1 MSNSFIKKIDKKYNF
16 KIEYKLIHN
25 KELLKSRL
33 SEIPKSSGCYLFKD
47 IDNNLLYIGKSKKL
61 RSRVSSYFNNFADLT
76 PRLSLMVRQITE
88 IEIIITDS
96 EYEALNLESNLIK
109 TNKPYFN
116 ILLKDDKKYPY
127 LCITWSEKY
136 PRIFITRRRRNRNN
150 LDRYYGPY
158 VDVGLLRRTLF
169 TIKKIFPLRQR
180 PRPVYKDRTCLNY
193 SIGRCPGVCQEI
205 ISSDDYKKI
214 MKQVSM
220 IFQGRND
227 DLELFLQK
235 KMSQFSDDLDYENA
249 AKIRDQITG
258 LRLLTESQKI
268 SIPDSSINRD
278 IFGIV
283 SEKNVASIQIF
294 QMRSGKLI
302 GRIGY
307 SQKLNNEDEN
317 LILQRVLEEHYMN
330 VEGVEIP
337 SEILMQY
344 NLPKQKTLED
354 WLTQL
359 RKNKVKII
367 IPKRNK
373 KHETVEMVLKNA
385 KLELD
390 RILNGIQDNESAVED
405 LTQILE
411 LSEQPKRI
419 EGYDISHIQGSDP
432 VASQVVF
439 IDGIP
444 SKQHYR
450 KYKIKDPNVFIGHSD
465 DFASI
470 YEVIYRRFRKWSRFK
485 ESGGDFSI
493 LNDKSNS
500 KLDNELLSDWPD
512 LIMIDGGKGQ
522 LNAAIKALKE
532 LNLEEEVAICSLAK
546 KNEEIFIPGF
556 TKSLDTDENQKG
568 VLLLRRLRDEAHR
581 FALSFHRDKRSKRM
595 NRSQLSQISG
605 LGPSRIRE
613 LLEHF
618 KSIDAIRIA
627 SKEELSKVKGLGK
640 NSVNDIY
647 AVSYTHLTL
656 PTSDL
661 V

>member
-1 MSNSFIKKIDKKYNF
+1 MSNSSIETIDNKYNF
-16 KIEYKLIHN
+16 KIEYKLINN
-25 KELLKSRL
+25 KDFLKSRL
-33 SEIPKSSGCYLFKD
+33 SEIPNSSGCYLFKD

-61 RSRVSSYFNNFADLT
+61 RSRVSSYFNNFSDLT

-88 IEIIITDS
+88 IEIIVTDS

-193 SIGRCPGVCQEI
+193 SIGRCPGVCQEV

-227 DLELFLQK
+227 DLEIFLQK
-235 KMSQFSDDLDYENA
+235 KMLQFSNDLDYENA
-249 AKIRDQITG
+249 AKIRDQISG
-258 LRLLTESQKI
+258 LKLLTESQKI

-317 LILQRVLEEHYMN
+317 LILQKILEEHYMN
-330 VEGVEIP
+330 VEAVEIP
-337 SEILMQY
+337 SEILIQY
-344 NLPKQKTLED
+344 NLPKQATIED
-354 WLTQL
+354 WLTEL
-359 RKNKVKII
+359 RKKKVKIL

-390 RILNGIQDNESAVED
+390 RILNGIQDNESSIED
-405 LTQILE
+405 LAQILE

-450 KYKIKDPNVFIGHSD
+450 KYKIKDPNVFVGHSD

-470 YEVIYRRFRKWSRFK
+470 YEVIHRRFKKWSRFK
-485 ESGGDFSI
+485 KSGGDFSI
-493 LNDKSNS
+493 LNDKTNS

-532 LNLEEEVAICSLAK
+532 LNLEEEVTICSLAK

-568 VLLLRRLRDEAHR
+568 VLLLRRVRDEAHR

-627 SKEELSKVKGLGK
+627 SKEDLSKVKGLGK

-647 AVSYTHLTL
+647 EYFNEL
-656 PTSDL
+656 
-661 V
+661 

>member
-1 MSNSFIKKIDKKYNF
+1 MSNSSIETIDNKYNF
-16 KIEYKLIHN
+16 KIEYKLINN

-61 RSRVSSYFNNFADLT
+61 RSRVSSYFNNYSDLT

-88 IEIIITDS
+88 IEIIVTDS

-193 SIGRCPGVCQEI
+193 SIGRCPGVCQEV

-227 DLELFLQK
+227 DLEIFLQK
-235 KMSQFSDDLDYENA
+235 KMLQFSNDLDYENA
-249 AKIRDQITG
+249 AKIRDQISG
-258 LRLLTESQKI
+258 LKLLTESQKI

-337 SEILMQY
+337 SEILIQY
-344 NLPKQKTLED
+344 KLPKQTTIED
-354 WLTQL
+354 WLTEL
-359 RKNKVKII
+359 RKKKVKII

-390 RILNGIQDNESAVED
+390 RILNGIQDNESSIED
-405 LTQILE
+405 LAQILE

-470 YEVIYRRFRKWSRFK
+470 YEVIHRRFRKWSIFK
-485 ESGGDFSI
+485 KSGGDFSI

-532 LNLEEEVAICSLAK
+532 LNLEEEVTICSLAK

-568 VLLLRRLRDEAHR
+568 VLLLRRVRDEAHR

-627 SKEELSKVKGLGK
+627 SKEDLSKVKGLGK

-647 AVSYTHLTL
+647 EYFNEL
-656 PTSDL
+656 
-661 V
+661 

>member
-1 MSNSFIKKIDKKYNF
+1 MSITSIEAVDNKYNF
-16 KIEYKLIHN
+16 KIEYKLINN

-33 SEIPKSSGCYLFKD
+33 SEIPKSAGCYLFKD

-61 RSRVSSYFNNFADLT
+61 RSRVSSYFNNYSELT

-109 TNKPYFN
+109 NNKPYFN

-136 PRIFITRRRRNRNN
+136 PRIFITRKRRNRNN

-158 VDVGLLRRTLF
+158 VDVGLLRQTLF

-193 SIGRCPGVCQEI
+193 SIGRCPGVCQEV
-205 ISSDDYKKI
+205 ISSEDYKKI
-214 MKQVSM
+214 IKQVSM

-227 DLELFLQK
+227 DLELFLEK
-235 KMSQFSDDLDYENA
+235 KMLQYSNDLDYENA
-249 AKIRDQITG
+249 AKIRDQISG
-258 LRLLTESQKI
+258 LKLLTESQKI
-268 SIPDSSINRD
+268 SIPDSSVNRD
-278 IFGIV
+278 IFGVV
-283 SEKNVASIQIF
+283 SEKNIASIQIF

-307 SQKLNNEDEN
+307 SQKLNNDDESV
-317 LILQRVLEEHYMN
+317 ILQRIIEEHYMN

-337 SEILMQY
+337 SEILLQY
-344 NLPKQKTLED
+344 KIPKQDTIQE
-354 WLTQL
+354 WLSEL
-359 RKNKVKII
+359 RNKKVKFL

-373 KHETVEMVLKNA
+373 KHETVEMVIKNA

-390 RILNGIQDNESAVED
+390 RILNGIQDNESAIED

-419 EGYDISHIQGSDP
+419 EGYDISHIQGTDP

-444 SKQHYR
+444 SKQNYR
-450 KYKIKDPNVFIGHSD
+450 KYKINNSNVFIGHSD

-470 YEVIYRRFRKWSRFK
+470 YEVILRRFRKWSK
-485 ESGGDFSI
+485 YKKNGGNFSM
-493 LNDKSNS
+493 LKDKKSS
-500 KLDNELLSDWPD
+500 MLDNDLLSDWPD

-522 LNAAIKALKE
+522 LNAALKALKE
-532 LNLEEEVAICSLAK
+532 LNLEEEVTICSLAK

-556 TKSLDTDENQKG
+556 SKSLNTDENQKG

-613 LLEHF
+613 LIQHF
-618 KSIDAIRIA
+618 KSLDAIRLA
-627 SKEELSKVKGLGK
+627 SKEQLSKVKGLGQ

-647 AVSYTHLTL
+647 EYFHEL
-656 PTSDL
+656 
-661 V
+661 

>member
-16 KIEYKLIHN
+16 KIEYKLINN

-227 DLELFLQK
+227 DLELFLQT

-493 LNDKSNS
+493 LNDKTNS

-532 LNLEEEVAICSLAK
+532 LNLEEEVSICSLEK

-627 SKEELSKVKGLGK
+627 SKEDLSKVKGLGK
-640 NSVNDIY
+640 NSANDIY
-647 AVSYTHLTL
+647 EYFNEL
-656 PTSDL
+656 
-661 V
+661 

>member
-1 MSNSFIKKIDKKYNF
+1 MSNSSIEKINNKYNF
-16 KIEYKLIHN
+16 KIEYKLINN

-61 RSRVSSYFNNFADLT
+61 RSRVSSYFNNYSDLT

-88 IEIIITDS
+88 IEIIVTDS

-193 SIGRCPGVCQEI
+193 SIGRCPGVCQEV

-227 DLELFLQK
+227 DLEIFLQK
-235 KMSQFSDDLDYENA
+235 KMLQFSNDLDYENA
-249 AKIRDQITG
+249 AKIRDQISG
-258 LRLLTESQKI
+258 LKLLTESQKI

-302 GRIGY
+302 ARIGY

-317 LILQRVLEEHYMN
+317 IILQKILEEHYMN
-330 VEGVEIP
+330 VEPVEIP
-337 SEILMQY
+337 SEILIQY
-344 NLPKQKTLED
+344 NLPKQETIED
-354 WLTQL
+354 WLTEL
-359 RKNKVKII
+359 RKKKVKIL

-373 KHETVEMVLKNA
+373 KHQTVEMVLKNA

-390 RILNGIQDNESAVED
+390 RILNGIQDNESSIED
-405 LTQILE
+405 LAQILE

-450 KYKIKDPNVFIGHSD
+450 KYKIKDPNVFVGHSD
-465 DFASI
+465 DYASI
-470 YEVIYRRFRKWSRFK
+470 YEVIHRRFKKWSRFK
-485 ESGGDFSI
+485 KSGGDFSI
-493 LNDKSNS
+493 LNDKTNS

-532 LNLEEEVAICSLAK
+532 LNLEEEVTICSLAK

-568 VLLLRRLRDEAHR
+568 VILLRRVRDEAHR

-613 LLEHF
+613 LLEYF

-627 SKEELSKVKGLGK
+627 SKEDLSKVKGLGK

-647 AVSYTHLTL
+647 KYFNEL
-656 PTSDL
+656 
-661 V
+661 

>member
-1 MSNSFIKKIDKKYNF
+1 MSNSSIEKINNKYNF
-16 KIEYKLIHN
+16 KIEYKLINN

-61 RSRVSSYFNNFADLT
+61 RSRVSSYFNNYSDLT

-88 IEIIITDS
+88 IEIIVTDS

-193 SIGRCPGVCQEI
+193 SIGRCPGVCQEV

-227 DLELFLQK
+227 DLEIFLQK
-235 KMSQFSDDLDYENA
+235 KMLQFSNDLDYENA
-249 AKIRDQITG
+249 AKIRDQISG
-258 LRLLTESQKI
+258 LKLLTESQKI

-317 LILQRVLEEHYMN
+317 LILQKILEEHYMN
-330 VEGVEIP
+330 VEPVEIP
-337 SEILMQY
+337 SEILIQY
-344 NLPKQKTLED
+344 NLPKQATIED
-354 WLTQL
+354 WLTEL
-359 RKNKVKII
+359 RKKKVKIL

-390 RILNGIQDNESAVED
+390 RILNGIQDNESSIED
-405 LTQILE
+405 LAQILE

-439 IDGIP
+439 IDGVP

-470 YEVIYRRFRKWSRFK
+470 YEVIHRRFKKWSRFK
-485 ESGGDFSI
+485 KSGGDFSI
-493 LNDKSNS
+493 LNDKTNS

-532 LNLEEEVAICSLAK
+532 LNLEEEVTICSLAK

-568 VLLLRRLRDEAHR
+568 VLLLRRVRDEAHR

-627 SKEELSKVKGLGK
+627 SKEDLSKVKGLGK

-647 AVSYTHLTL
+647 EYFNEL
-656 PTSDL
+656 
-661 V
+661 

>member
-1 MSNSFIKKIDKKYNF
+1 MSNSSIEKINNKYNF
-16 KIEYKLIHN
+16 KIEYKLINN

-61 RSRVSSYFNNFADLT
+61 RSRVSSYFNNYSDLT

-88 IEIIITDS
+88 IEIIVTDS

-193 SIGRCPGVCQEI
+193 SIGRCPGVCQEV

-227 DLELFLQK
+227 DLEIFLQK
-235 KMSQFSDDLDYENA
+235 KMLQFSNDLDYENA
-249 AKIRDQITG
+249 AKIRDQISG
-258 LRLLTESQKI
+258 LKLLTESQKI

-317 LILQRVLEEHYMN
+317 LILQKILEEHYMN
-330 VEGVEIP
+330 VESVEIP
-337 SEILMQY
+337 SEILIQY
-344 NLPKQKTLED
+344 NLPKQATIED
-354 WLTQL
+354 WLTEL
-359 RKNKVKII
+359 RKKKVKIL

-390 RILNGIQDNESAVED
+390 RILNGIQDNESSIED
-405 LTQILE
+405 LAQILE

-450 KYKIKDPNVFIGHSD
+450 KYKIKDPNVFVGHSD

-470 YEVIYRRFRKWSRFK
+470 YEVIHRRFKKWSRFK
-485 ESGGDFSI
+485 KSGGDFSI
-493 LNDKSNS
+493 LNDKTNS

-532 LNLEEEVAICSLAK
+532 LNLEEEVTICSLAK

-568 VLLLRRLRDEAHR
+568 VLLLRRVRDEAHR

-627 SKEELSKVKGLGK
+627 SKEDLSKVKGLGK

-647 AVSYTHLTL
+647 EYFNEL
-656 PTSDL
+656 
-661 V
+661 

>member
-1 MSNSFIKKIDKKYNF
+1 MSNYSIEKIDKKNNF
-16 KIEYKLIHN
+16 KIEYKLINN

-61 RSRVSSYFNNFADLT
+61 RSRVSSYFNNFSDLT
-76 PRLSLMVRQITE
+76 PRLNLMVRQITE

-158 VDVGLLRRTLF
+158 VDVGLLRKTLF

-193 SIGRCPGVCQEI
+193 SIGRCPGVCQEV

-227 DLELFLQK
+227 DLEIFLQK
-235 KMSQFSDDLDYENA
+235 KMLQFSNDLDYENA
-249 AKIRDQITG
+249 AKIRDQISG
-258 LRLLTESQKI
+258 LKLLTESQKI

-302 GRIGY
+302 GRIAY

-317 LILQRVLEEHYMN
+317 LILQKILEEHYMN
-330 VEGVEIP
+330 VEPVEIP
-337 SEILMQY
+337 SEILIQY
-344 NLPKQKTLED
+344 KLPKQATIED
-354 WLTQL
+354 WLTEL
-359 RKNKVKII
+359 RKMKVKIL

-390 RILNGIQDNESAVED
+390 RILNGIQDNESSIED

-419 EGYDISHIQGSDP
+419 EGYDISHIQGTDP

-470 YEVIYRRFRKWSRFK
+470 YEVIHRRFKKWSRFK
-485 ESGGDFSI
+485 KSGGDFSI
-493 LNDKSNS
+493 LNDKTNS

-532 LNLEEEVAICSLAK
+532 LNLEEEVTICSLAK

-556 TKSLDTDENQKG
+556 TKSLNTNENQKG
-568 VLLLRRLRDEAHR
+568 VLLLRRVRDEAHR
-581 FALSFHRDKRSKRM
+581 FALSFHRDIRSKRM

-613 LLEHF
+613 LL
-618 KSIDAIRIA
+618 
-627 SKEELSKVKGLGK
+627 
-640 NSVNDIY
+640 DI
-647 AVSYTHLTL
+647 SNQ
-656 PTSDL
+656 
-661 V
+661 

>member
-16 KIEYKLIHN
+16 KIEYKLINN

-193 SIGRCPGVCQEI
+193 SIGRCPGVCQEV

-258 LRLLTESQKI
+258 LKLLTESQKI

-337 SEILMQY
+337 SEILMQC

-390 RILNGIQDNESAVED
+390 RILNGIQDNESAIED

-470 YEVIYRRFRKWSRFK
+470 YEVIYRRFRKWSRYK

-493 LNDKSNS
+493 LNDKTNS

-647 AVSYTHLTL
+647 EYFHEL
-656 PTSDL
+656 
-661 V
+661 

>member
-1 MSNSFIKKIDKKYNF
+1 
-16 KIEYKLIHN
+16 
-25 KELLKSRL
+25 
-33 SEIPKSSGCYLFKD
+33 
-47 IDNNLLYIGKSKKL
+47 
-61 RSRVSSYFNNFADLT
+61 
-76 PRLSLMVRQITE
+76 MVRQITE
-88 IEIIITDS
+88 IEIIVTDS

-193 SIGRCPGVCQEI
+193 SIGRCPGVCQEV

-227 DLELFLQK
+227 DLEIFLQK
-235 KMSQFSDDLDYENA
+235 KMLQFSNDLDYENA
-249 AKIRDQITG
+249 AKIRDQISG
-258 LRLLTESQKI
+258 LKLLTESQKI

-307 SQKLNNEDEN
+307 SQKLNNDDEN
-317 LILQRVLEEHYMN
+317 LILQKILEEHYMN
-330 VEGVEIP
+330 VEAVEIP
-337 SEILMQY
+337 SEILIQY
-344 NLPKQKTLED
+344 NLPKQATIED
-354 WLTQL
+354 WLTEL
-359 RKNKVKII
+359 RKKKVKIL

-390 RILNGIQDNESAVED
+390 RILNGIQDNESSIED
-405 LTQILE
+405 LAQILE

-419 EGYDISHIQGSDP
+419 EGYDISHIQCSDP

-470 YEVIYRRFRKWSRFK
+470 YEVIHRRFKKWSRFK
-485 ESGGDFSI
+485 KSGGDFSI
-493 LNDKSNS
+493 LNDKTNS

-532 LNLEEEVAICSLAK
+532 LNLEEEVTICSLAK
-546 KNEEIFIPGF
+546 KNEEIFIPGI

-568 VLLLRRLRDEAHR
+568 VLLLRRVRDEAHR

-627 SKEELSKVKGLGK
+627 SKEDLSKVKGLGK

-647 AVSYTHLTL
+647 EYFNEL
-656 PTSDL
+656 
-661 V
+661 

>member
-1 MSNSFIKKIDKKYNF
+1 MSNSSIEKINNKYNF
-16 KIEYKLIHN
+16 KIEYKLINN

-61 RSRVSSYFNNFADLT
+61 RSRVSSYFNNYSDLT

-88 IEIIITDS
+88 IEIIVTDS

-193 SIGRCPGVCQEI
+193 SIGRCPGVCQEV
-205 ISSDDYKKI
+205 ISSEDYKKI

-227 DLELFLQK
+227 DLEIFLQK
-235 KMSQFSDDLDYENA
+235 KMLQFSNDLDYENA
-249 AKIRDQITG
+249 AKIRDQISG
-258 LRLLTESQKI
+258 LKLLTESQKI

-317 LILQRVLEEHYMN
+317 LILQKILEEHYMN
-330 VEGVEIP
+330 VEPVEIP
-337 SEILMQY
+337 SEILIQY
-344 NLPKQKTLED
+344 NLPKQATIED
-354 WLTQL
+354 WLTEL
-359 RKNKVKII
+359 RKKKVKIL

-390 RILNGIQDNESAVED
+390 RILNGIQDNESSIED
-405 LTQILE
+405 LAQILE

-439 IDGIP
+439 IDGVP

-470 YEVIYRRFRKWSRFK
+470 YEVIHRRFKKWSRFK
-485 ESGGDFSI
+485 ENGGDFSI
-493 LNDKSNS
+493 LNDKTNS

-532 LNLEEEVAICSLAK
+532 LNLEEEVTICSLAK

-568 VLLLRRLRDEAHR
+568 VLLLRRVRDEAHR

-627 SKEELSKVKGLGK
+627 SKEDLSKVKGLGK

-647 AVSYTHLTL
+647 EYFHEL
-656 PTSDL
+656 
-661 V
+661 

>member
-1 MSNSFIKKIDKKYNF
+1 MSNSSIEKIDNKYHF
-16 KIEYKLIHN
+16 KIEYKLINN

-61 RSRVSSYFNNFADLT
+61 RSRVSSYFNNYSDLT

-88 IEIIITDS
+88 IEIIVTDS

-109 TNKPYFN
+109 ANKPYFN

-193 SIGRCPGVCQEI
+193 SIGRCPGVCQEV

-235 KMSQFSDDLDYENA
+235 KMLQFSNDLDYENA
-249 AKIRDQITG
+249 AKIRDQISG
-258 LRLLTESQKI
+258 LKLLTESQKI

-317 LILQRVLEEHYMN
+317 LILQKILEEHYMN
-330 VEGVEIP
+330 VEAVEIP
-337 SEILMQY
+337 SEILIQY
-344 NLPKQKTLED
+344 NLPKQATIED
-354 WLTQL
+354 WLTEL
-359 RKNKVKII
+359 RKKKVKIL

-390 RILNGIQDNESAVED
+390 RILNGIQDNESSIED
-405 LTQILE
+405 LAQILE

-450 KYKIKDPNVFIGHSD
+450 KYKIKDPNVFVGHSD

-470 YEVIYRRFRKWSRFK
+470 YEVIHRRFKKWSIFK
-485 ESGGDFSI
+485 KSGGDFSI
-493 LNDKSNS
+493 LNDKTNS

-532 LNLEEEVAICSLAK
+532 LNLEEEVTICSLAK
-546 KNEEIFIPGF
+546 KNEEIYIPGF

-568 VLLLRRLRDEAHR
+568 VLLLRRVRDEAHR

-627 SKEELSKVKGLGK
+627 SKEDLSKVKGLGK

-647 AVSYTHLTL
+647 EYFNEL
-656 PTSDL
+656 
-661 V
+661 

>member
-1 MSNSFIKKIDKKYNF
+1 MRNSSIEKINNKYNF
-16 KIEYKLIHN
+16 KIEYKLINN

-61 RSRVSSYFNNFADLT
+61 RSRVSSYFNNYSDLT

-88 IEIIITDS
+88 IEIIVTDS

-193 SIGRCPGVCQEI
+193 SIGRCPGVCQEV

-227 DLELFLQK
+227 DLEIFLQK
-235 KMSQFSDDLDYENA
+235 KMLQFSNDLDYENA
-249 AKIRDQITG
+249 AKIRDQISG
-258 LRLLTESQKI
+258 LKLLTESQKI

-317 LILQRVLEEHYMN
+317 LILQKILEEHYMN
-330 VEGVEIP
+330 VEPVEIP
-337 SEILMQY
+337 SEILIQY
-344 NLPKQKTLED
+344 NLPKQATIED
-354 WLTQL
+354 WLTEL
-359 RKNKVKII
+359 RKKKVKIL

-390 RILNGIQDNESAVED
+390 RILNGIQDNESSIED
-405 LTQILE
+405 LAQILE

-470 YEVIYRRFRKWSRFK
+470 YEVIHRRFKKWSRFK
-485 ESGGDFSI
+485 KSGGDFSI
-493 LNDKSNS
+493 LNDKTNS

-532 LNLEEEVAICSLAK
+532 LNLEEEVTICSLAK

-568 VLLLRRLRDEAHR
+568 VLLLRRVRDEAHR

-627 SKEELSKVKGLGK
+627 SKEDLSKVKGLGK

-647 AVSYTHLTL
+647 EYFHEL
-656 PTSDL
+656 
-661 V
+661 

>member
-1 MSNSFIKKIDKKYNF
+1 MSNSSIEKINNKYNF
-16 KIEYKLIHN
+16 KIEYKLINN

-33 SEIPKSSGCYLFKD
+33 SEIPKLSGCYLFKD

-61 RSRVSSYFNNFADLT
+61 RSRVSSYFNNYSDLT

-88 IEIIITDS
+88 IEIIVTDS

-193 SIGRCPGVCQEI
+193 SIGRCPGVCQEV

-227 DLELFLQK
+227 DLEIFLQK
-235 KMSQFSDDLDYENA
+235 KMLQFSNDFDYENA
-249 AKIRDQITG
+249 AKIRDQISG
-258 LRLLTESQKI
+258 LKLLTESQKI

-317 LILQRVLEEHYMN
+317 LILQKILEEHYMN
-330 VEGVEIP
+330 VEPVEIP
-337 SEILMQY
+337 SEILIQY
-344 NLPKQKTLED
+344 NLPKQATIED
-354 WLTQL
+354 WLTDL
-359 RKNKVKII
+359 RKKKVKIL

-390 RILNGIQDNESAVED
+390 RILNGIQDNESSIED
-405 LTQILE
+405 LAQILE

-444 SKQHYR
+444 SKQDYR
-450 KYKIKDPNVFIGHSD
+450 KYKIRDPNVFAGHSD

-470 YEVIYRRFRKWSRFK
+470 YEVIHRRFKKWSRFK
-485 ESGGDFSI
+485 KSGGDFSI
-493 LNDKSNS
+493 LNDKTNS

-532 LNLEEEVAICSLAK
+532 LNLEEEVTICSLAK

-556 TKSLDTDENQKG
+556 TKSLETDKNQKG
-568 VLLLRRLRDEAHR
+568 VLLLRRVRDEAHR

-627 SKEELSKVKGLGK
+627 SKEDLSKVKGLGK

-647 AVSYTHLTL
+647 EYFNEL
-656 PTSDL
+656 
-661 V
+661 

>member
-1 MSNSFIKKIDKKYNF
+1 MSNSSIEKINNKYNF
-16 KIEYKLIHN
+16 KIEYKLINN

-61 RSRVSSYFNNFADLT
+61 RSRVSSYFNNYSDLT

-88 IEIIITDS
+88 IEIIVTDS

-193 SIGRCPGVCQEI
+193 SIGRCPGVCQEV

-227 DLELFLQK
+227 DLEIFLQK
-235 KMSQFSDDLDYENA
+235 KMLQFSNDLDYENA
-249 AKIRDQITG
+249 AKIRDQISG
-258 LRLLTESQKI
+258 LKLLTESQKI

-317 LILQRVLEEHYMN
+317 LILQKILEEHYMN
-330 VEGVEIP
+330 VEAVEIP
-337 SEILMQY
+337 SEILIQY
-344 NLPKQKTLED
+344 NLPKQATIED
-354 WLTQL
+354 WLTEL
-359 RKNKVKII
+359 RKKKVKIL

-390 RILNGIQDNESAVED
+390 RILNGIQDNESSIED
-405 LTQILE
+405 LAQILE

-444 SKQHYR
+444 SKQDYR
-450 KYKIKDPNVFIGHSD
+450 KYKIKDPNVFVGHSD

-470 YEVIYRRFRKWSRFK
+470 YEVIHRRFKKWSRFK
-485 ESGGDFSI
+485 KSGGDFSI
-493 LNDKSNS
+493 LNDKTNS

-532 LNLEEEVAICSLAK
+532 LNLEEEVTICSLAK

-568 VLLLRRLRDEAHR
+568 VLLLRRVRDEAHR

-627 SKEELSKVKGLGK
+627 SKEDLSKVKGLGK

-647 AVSYTHLTL
+647 EYFNEL
-656 PTSDL
+656 
-661 V
+661 

>member
-1 MSNSFIKKIDKKYNF
+1 MSNSSIEKINNKYNF
-16 KIEYKLIHN
+16 KIEYKLINN

-61 RSRVSSYFNNFADLT
+61 RSRVSSYFNNYSDLT

-88 IEIIITDS
+88 IEIIVTDS

-193 SIGRCPGVCQEI
+193 SIGRCPGVCQEV

-227 DLELFLQK
+227 DLEIFLQK
-235 KMSQFSDDLDYENA
+235 KMLQFSNDLDYENA
-249 AKIRDQITG
+249 AKIRDQISG
-258 LRLLTESQKI
+258 LKLLTESQKI

-317 LILQRVLEEHYMN
+317 LILQKILEEHYMN
-330 VEGVEIP
+330 VEPVEIP
-337 SEILMQY
+337 SEILIQY
-344 NLPKQKTLED
+344 NLPKQATIED
-354 WLTQL
+354 WLTEL
-359 RKNKVKII
+359 RKKKVKIL

-390 RILNGIQDNESAVED
+390 RIINGIQDNESSIED
-405 LTQILE
+405 LAQILE

-439 IDGIP
+439 IDGVP

-450 KYKIKDPNVFIGHSD
+450 KYKIKDPNVFVGHSD

-470 YEVIYRRFRKWSRFK
+470 YEVIHRRFKKWSRFK
-485 ESGGDFSI
+485 KSGGDFSI
-493 LNDKSNS
+493 LNDKTNS

-532 LNLEEEVAICSLAK
+532 LNLEEEVTICSLAK

-568 VLLLRRLRDEAHR
+568 VLLLRRVRDEAHR

-627 SKEELSKVKGLGK
+627 SKEDLSKVKGLGK

-647 AVSYTHLTL
+647 EYFNEL
-656 PTSDL
+656 
-661 V
+661 

>member
-1 MSNSFIKKIDKKYNF
+1 MSNSSIEKIDNKYNF
-16 KIEYKLIHN
+16 KIEYKLINN

-61 RSRVSSYFNNFADLT
+61 RSRVSSYFNNYSDLT

-88 IEIIITDS
+88 IEIIVTDS

-193 SIGRCPGVCQEI
+193 SIGRCPGVCQEV

-227 DLELFLQK
+227 DLEIFLQK
-235 KMSQFSDDLDYENA
+235 KMLQFSNDLDYENA
-249 AKIRDQITG
+249 AKIRDQISG
-258 LRLLTESQKI
+258 LKLLTESQKI

-317 LILQRVLEEHYMN
+317 LILQKILEEHYMN
-330 VEGVEIP
+330 VEAVEIP
-337 SEILMQY
+337 SEILIQY
-344 NLPKQKTLED
+344 NLPKQATIED
-354 WLTQL
+354 WLTEL
-359 RKNKVKII
+359 RKKKVKIL

-390 RILNGIQDNESAVED
+390 RILNGIQDNESSIED
-405 LTQILE
+405 LAQILE

-444 SKQHYR
+444 SKQDYR
-450 KYKIKDPNVFIGHSD
+450 KYKIKDPNVFVGHSD

-470 YEVIYRRFRKWSRFK
+470 YEVIHRRFKKWSRFK
-485 ESGGDFSI
+485 KSGGDFSI
-493 LNDKSNS
+493 LNDKTNS

-532 LNLEEEVAICSLAK
+532 LNLEEEVTICSLAK

-568 VLLLRRLRDEAHR
+568 VLLLRRVRDEAHR

-627 SKEELSKVKGLGK
+627 SKEDLSKVKGLGK

-647 AVSYTHLTL
+647 EYFNEL
-656 PTSDL
+656 
-661 V
+661 

>member
-1 MSNSFIKKIDKKYNF
+1 MSNSSIEKINNKYNF
-16 KIEYKLIHN
+16 KIEYKLINN

-61 RSRVSSYFNNFADLT
+61 RSRVSSYFNNYSDLT

-88 IEIIITDS
+88 IEIIVTDS

-193 SIGRCPGVCQEI
+193 SIGRCPGVCQEV

-227 DLELFLQK
+227 DLEIFLQK
-235 KMSQFSDDLDYENA
+235 KMLQFSNDLDYENA
-249 AKIRDQITG
+249 AKIRDQISG
-258 LRLLTESQKI
+258 LKLLTESQKI

-317 LILQRVLEEHYMN
+317 LILQKILEEHYMN
-330 VEGVEIP
+330 VEAVEIP
-337 SEILMQY
+337 SEILIQY
-344 NLPKQKTLED
+344 NLPKQATIED
-354 WLTQL
+354 WLTEL
-359 RKNKVKII
+359 RKKKVKIL

-390 RILNGIQDNESAVED
+390 RILNGIQDNESSIED
-405 LTQILE
+405 LAQILE

-444 SKQHYR
+444 SKQDYR
-450 KYKIKDPNVFIGHSD
+450 KYKIRDPNVFAGHSD

-470 YEVIYRRFRKWSRFK
+470 YEVIHRRFKKWSRFK
-485 ESGGDFSI
+485 KSGGDFSI
-493 LNDKSNS
+493 LNDKTNS

-532 LNLEEEVAICSLAK
+532 LNLEEEVTICSLAK

-556 TKSLDTDENQKG
+556 TKSLETDENQKG
-568 VLLLRRLRDEAHR
+568 VLLLRRVRDEAHR

-627 SKEELSKVKGLGK
+627 SKEDLSKVKGLGK

-647 AVSYTHLTL
+647 EYFNEL
-656 PTSDL
+656 
-661 V
+661 

>member
-1 MSNSFIKKIDKKYNF
+1 MSNSSIEKINNKYNF
-16 KIEYKLIHN
+16 KIEYKLINN

-61 RSRVSSYFNNFADLT
+61 RSRVSSYFNNYSDLT

-88 IEIIITDS
+88 IEIIVTDS

-193 SIGRCPGVCQEI
+193 SIGRCPGVCQEV

-227 DLELFLQK
+227 DLEIFLQK
-235 KMSQFSDDLDYENA
+235 KMLQFSNDLDYENA
-249 AKIRDQITG
+249 AKIRDQISG
-258 LRLLTESQKI
+258 LKLLTESQKI

-317 LILQRVLEEHYMN
+317 LILQKILEEHYMN
-330 VEGVEIP
+330 VEPVEIP
-337 SEILMQY
+337 SEILIQY
-344 NLPKQKTLED
+344 NLPKQATIED
-354 WLTQL
+354 WLTEL
-359 RKNKVKII
+359 RKNKVKIL

-390 RILNGIQDNESAVED
+390 RILNGIQDNESSIED
-405 LTQILE
+405 LAQILE

-444 SKQHYR
+444 SKQDYR
-450 KYKIKDPNVFIGHSD
+450 KYKIKDPNVFVGHSD

-470 YEVIYRRFRKWSRFK
+470 YEVIHRRFKKWSRFK
-485 ESGGDFSI
+485 KSGGDFSI
-493 LNDKSNS
+493 LNDKTNS

-532 LNLEEEVAICSLAK
+532 LNLEEEVTICSLAK

-568 VLLLRRLRDEAHR
+568 VLLLRRVRDEAHR

-627 SKEELSKVKGLGK
+627 SKEDLSKVKGLGK

-647 AVSYTHLTL
+647 EYFNEL
-656 PTSDL
+656 
-661 V
+661 

>member
-1 MSNSFIKKIDKKYNF
+1 MSNSSIEKIDNKYNF
-16 KIEYKLIHN
+16 KIEYKLINN

-61 RSRVSSYFNNFADLT
+61 RSRVSSYFNNYSDLT

-88 IEIIITDS
+88 IEIIVTDS

-193 SIGRCPGVCQEI
+193 SIGRCPGVCQEV

-227 DLELFLQK
+227 DLEIFLQK
-235 KMSQFSDDLDYENA
+235 KMLQFSNDLDYENA
-249 AKIRDQITG
+249 AKIRDQISG
-258 LRLLTESQKI
+258 LKLLTESQKI

-307 SQKLNNEDEN
+307 SQNLNNEDEN
-317 LILQRVLEEHYMN
+317 LILQKILEEHYMN
-330 VEGVEIP
+330 VEAVEIP
-337 SEILMQY
+337 SEILIQY
-344 NLPKQKTLED
+344 NLPKQSTIED
-354 WLTQL
+354 WLTEL
-359 RKNKVKII
+359 RKKKVKIL

-385 KLELD
+385 KLELN
-390 RILNGIQDNESAVED
+390 RILNGIQDNESSIED
-405 LTQILE
+405 LAQILE

-450 KYKIKDPNVFIGHSD
+450 KYKIKDPNVFVGHSD

-470 YEVIYRRFRKWSRFK
+470 YEVIHRRFKKWSRFK
-485 ESGGDFSI
+485 KSGGDFSI
-493 LNDKSNS
+493 LNDKTNS

-532 LNLEEEVAICSLAK
+532 LNLEEEVTICSLAK

-568 VLLLRRLRDEAHR
+568 VLLLRRVRDEAHR

-618 KSIDAIRIA
+618 KSVDAIRIA
-627 SKEELSKVKGLGK
+627 SKEDLSKVKGLGK

-647 AVSYTHLTL
+647 EYFNEL
-656 PTSDL
+656 
-661 V
+661 

>member
-1 MSNSFIKKIDKKYNF
+1 MSNSSIEKINNKYNF
-16 KIEYKLIHN
+16 KIEYKLINN

-61 RSRVSSYFNNFADLT
+61 RSRVSSYFNNYSDLT

-88 IEIIITDS
+88 IEIIVTDS

-193 SIGRCPGVCQEI
+193 SIGRCPGVCQEV

-227 DLELFLQK
+227 DLEIFLQK
-235 KMSQFSDDLDYENA
+235 KMLQFSNDLDYENA
-249 AKIRDQITG
+249 AKIRDQISG
-258 LRLLTESQKI
+258 LKLLTESQKI

-317 LILQRVLEEHYMN
+317 LILQKILEEHYMN
-330 VEGVEIP
+330 VEPVEIP
-337 SEILMQY
+337 SEILIQY
-344 NLPKQKTLED
+344 NLPKQATIED
-354 WLTQL
+354 WLTEL
-359 RKNKVKII
+359 RKKKVKIL

-390 RILNGIQDNESAVED
+390 RILNGIQDNESSIED
-405 LTQILE
+405 LAQILE

-439 IDGIP
+439 IDGVP

-470 YEVIYRRFRKWSRFK
+470 YEVIQRRFKKWSRFK

-493 LNDKSNS
+493 LNDKTNS

-532 LNLEEEVAICSLAK
+532 LNLEEEVTICSLAK

-568 VLLLRRLRDEAHR
+568 VLLLRRVRDEAHR

-627 SKEELSKVKGLGK
+627 SKEDLSKVKGLGK

-647 AVSYTHLTL
+647 EYFNEL
-656 PTSDL
+656 
-661 V
+661 

>member
-1 MSNSFIKKIDKKYNF
+1 MSNSSIEKINNKYNF
-16 KIEYKLIHN
+16 KIEYKLINN

-61 RSRVSSYFNNFADLT
+61 RSRVSSYFNNYSDLT

-88 IEIIITDS
+88 IEIIVTDS

-193 SIGRCPGVCQEI
+193 SIGRCPGVCQEV

-227 DLELFLQK
+227 DLEIFLQK
-235 KMSQFSDDLDYENA
+235 KMLQFSNDLDYENA
-249 AKIRDQITG
+249 AKIRDQISG
-258 LRLLTESQKI
+258 LKLLTESQKI

-307 SQKLNNEDEN
+307 SQKLNNEHEN
-317 LILQRVLEEHYMN
+317 LILQKILEEHYMN
-330 VEGVEIP
+330 VEPVEIP
-337 SEILMQY
+337 SEILIQY
-344 NLPKQKTLED
+344 NLPKQATIED
-354 WLTQL
+354 WLTEL
-359 RKNKVKII
+359 RKKKVKIL

-390 RILNGIQDNESAVED
+390 RILNGIQDNESSIED
-405 LTQILE
+405 LAQILE

-444 SKQHYR
+444 SKQDYR
-450 KYKIKDPNVFIGHSD
+450 KYKIKDPNVFVGHSD

-470 YEVIYRRFRKWSRFK
+470 YEVIHRRFKKWSRFK
-485 ESGGDFSI
+485 KNGGDFSI
-493 LNDKSNS
+493 LNDKTNS

-532 LNLEEEVAICSLAK
+532 LNLEEEVTICSLAK

-568 VLLLRRLRDEAHR
+568 VLLLRRVRDEAHR

-627 SKEELSKVKGLGK
+627 SKEDLSKVKGLGK

-647 AVSYTHLTL
+647 EYFHEL
-656 PTSDL
+656 
-661 V
+661 

>member
-1 MSNSFIKKIDKKYNF
+1 MSNSSIEIIDNKYNF
-16 KIEYKLIHN
+16 KIEYKLINN

-61 RSRVSSYFNNFADLT
+61 RSRVSSYFNNYSDLT

-88 IEIIITDS
+88 IEIIVTDS

-193 SIGRCPGVCQEI
+193 SIGRCPGVCQEV

-227 DLELFLQK
+227 DLEIFLQK
-235 KMSQFSDDLDYENA
+235 KMLQFSNDLDYENA
-249 AKIRDQITG
+249 AKIRDQISG
-258 LRLLTESQKI
+258 LKLLTESQKI

-317 LILQRVLEEHYMN
+317 LILQKILEEHYMN
-330 VEGVEIP
+330 VEAVEIP
-337 SEILMQY
+337 SEILIQY
-344 NLPKQKTLED
+344 NLPKQATIED
-354 WLTQL
+354 WLTEL
-359 RKNKVKII
+359 RKKKVKIL

-390 RILNGIQDNESAVED
+390 RILNGIQDNESSIED
-405 LTQILE
+405 LAQILE

-450 KYKIKDPNVFIGHSD
+450 KYKIKDPNVFVGHSD

-470 YEVIYRRFRKWSRFK
+470 YEVIHRRFKKWSRFK
-485 ESGGDFSI
+485 KSGGDFSI
-493 LNDKSNS
+493 LNDKTNS

-532 LNLEEEVAICSLAK
+532 LNLEEEVTICSLAK

-568 VLLLRRLRDEAHR
+568 VLLLRRVRDEAHR

-627 SKEELSKVKGLGK
+627 SKEDLSKVKGLGK

-647 AVSYTHLTL
+647 EYFNEL
-656 PTSDL
+656 
-661 V
+661 

>member
-1 MSNSFIKKIDKKYNF
+1 MSNSSIEKINNKYNF
-16 KIEYKLIHN
+16 KIEYKLINN

-33 SEIPKSSGCYLFKD
+33 SEIPKASGCYLFKD

-61 RSRVSSYFNNFADLT
+61 RSRVSSYFNNYSDLT

-88 IEIIITDS
+88 IEIIVTDS

-193 SIGRCPGVCQEI
+193 SIGRCPGVCQEV

-227 DLELFLQK
+227 DLEIFLQK
-235 KMSQFSDDLDYENA
+235 KMLQFSNDLDYENA
-249 AKIRDQITG
+249 AKIRDQISG
-258 LRLLTESQKI
+258 LKLLTESQKI

-317 LILQRVLEEHYMN
+317 LILQKILEEHYMN
-330 VEGVEIP
+330 VEPVEIP
-337 SEILMQY
+337 SEILIQY
-344 NLPKQKTLED
+344 NLPKQATIED
-354 WLTQL
+354 WLTEL
-359 RKNKVKII
+359 RKKKVKIL

-390 RILNGIQDNESAVED
+390 RILNGIQDNESSIED
-405 LTQILE
+405 LAQILE

-470 YEVIYRRFRKWSRFK
+470 YEVIHRRFKKWSRFK
-485 ESGGDFSI
+485 KSGGDFSI
-493 LNDKSNS
+493 LNDKTNS

-532 LNLEEEVAICSLAK
+532 LNLEEEVTICSLAK

-568 VLLLRRLRDEAHR
+568 VLLLRRVRDEAHR

-627 SKEELSKVKGLGK
+627 SKEDLSKVKGLGK

-647 AVSYTHLTL
+647 EYFNEL
-656 PTSDL
+656 
-661 V
+661 

>member
-1 MSNSFIKKIDKKYNF
+1 MSNSSIETIDNKYNF
-16 KIEYKLIHN
+16 KIEYKLINN

-47 IDNNLLYIGKSKKL
+47 IDSNLLYIGKSKKL
-61 RSRVSSYFNNFADLT
+61 RSRVSSYFNNYSDLT
-76 PRLSLMVRQITE
+76 PRLNLMVRQITE
-88 IEIIITDS
+88 IEIIVTDS

-193 SIGRCPGVCQEI
+193 SIGRCPGVCQEV

-227 DLELFLQK
+227 DLEIFLQK
-235 KMSQFSDDLDYENA
+235 KMLQFSNDLDYENA
-249 AKIRDQITG
+249 AKIRDQISG
-258 LRLLTESQKI
+258 LKLLTESQKI

-317 LILQRVLEEHYMN
+317 LILQKILEEHYMN
-330 VEGVEIP
+330 VEPVEIP
-337 SEILMQY
+337 SEILIQY
-344 NLPKQKTLED
+344 NLPKQATIED
-354 WLTQL
+354 WLTEL
-359 RKNKVKII
+359 RKKKVKIL

-390 RILNGIQDNESAVED
+390 RILNGIQDNESSIED
-405 LTQILE
+405 LAQILE

-470 YEVIYRRFRKWSRFK
+470 YEVIHRRFRKWSIFK
-485 ESGGDFSI
+485 KSGGDISI

-532 LNLEEEVAICSLAK
+532 LNLEEEVTICSLAK

-568 VLLLRRLRDEAHR
+568 VLLLRRVRDEAHR

-627 SKEELSKVKGLGK
+627 SKEDLSKVKGLGK

-647 AVSYTHLTL
+647 EYFNEL
-656 PTSDL
+656 
-661 V
+661 

>member
-1 MSNSFIKKIDKKYNF
+1 MSNSSIEKINNKYNF
-16 KIEYKLIHN
+16 KIEYKLINN

-61 RSRVSSYFNNFADLT
+61 RSRVSSYFNNYSDLT

-88 IEIIITDS
+88 IEIIVTDS

-193 SIGRCPGVCQEI
+193 SIGRCPGVCQEV

-227 DLELFLQK
+227 DLEIFLQK
-235 KMSQFSDDLDYENA
+235 KMLEFSNDLDYENA
-249 AKIRDQITG
+249 AKIRDQISG
-258 LRLLTESQKI
+258 LKLLTESQKI

-317 LILQRVLEEHYMN
+317 LILQKILEEHYMN
-330 VEGVEIP
+330 VEPVEIP
-337 SEILMQY
+337 SEILIQY
-344 NLPKQKTLED
+344 NLPKQATIED
-354 WLTQL
+354 WLTEL
-359 RKNKVKII
+359 RKKKVKIL

-390 RILNGIQDNESAVED
+390 RILNGIQDNESSIED
-405 LTQILE
+405 LAQILE

-470 YEVIYRRFRKWSRFK
+470 YEVIHRRFKKWSRFK
-485 ESGGDFSI
+485 KNGGDFSI
-493 LNDKSNS
+493 INDKTNS

-532 LNLEEEVAICSLAK
+532 LNLEEDVTICSLAK

-568 VLLLRRLRDEAHR
+568 VLLLRRVRDEAHR

-627 SKEELSKVKGLGK
+627 SKEDLSKVKGLGK
-640 NSVNDIY
+640 NSVNDIFEY
-647 AVSYTHLTL
+647 FNEL
-656 PTSDL
+656 
-661 V
+661 

>member
-1 MSNSFIKKIDKKYNF
+1 MSNSSIEKIDNKYNF
-16 KIEYKLIHN
+16 KIEYKLINN

-33 SEIPKSSGCYLFKD
+33 SEIPKSSGCYIFKD

-61 RSRVSSYFNNFADLT
+61 RSRVSSYFNNYSDLT

-88 IEIIITDS
+88 IEIIVTDS

-193 SIGRCPGVCQEI
+193 SIGRCPGVCQEV

-227 DLELFLQK
+227 DLEIFLQK
-235 KMSQFSDDLDYENA
+235 KMLQYSNDLDYENA
-249 AKIRDQITG
+249 AKIRDQISG
-258 LRLLTESQKI
+258 LKLLTESQKI

-317 LILQRVLEEHYMN
+317 LILQKILEEHYMN
-330 VEGVEIP
+330 VEPVEIP
-337 SEILMQY
+337 SEILIQY
-344 NLPKQKTLED
+344 NLPKQATIED
-354 WLTQL
+354 WLTEL
-359 RKNKVKII
+359 RKKKVKIL

-390 RILNGIQDNESAVED
+390 RILNGIQDNESSIED
-405 LTQILE
+405 LAQILE

-470 YEVIYRRFRKWSRFK
+470 YEVIHRRFKKWSRFK
-485 ESGGDFSI
+485 KSGGDFSI
-493 LNDKSNS
+493 LNDKTNS

-532 LNLEEEVAICSLAK
+532 LNLEEEVTICSLAK

-568 VLLLRRLRDEAHR
+568 VLLLRRVRDEAHR

-627 SKEELSKVKGLGK
+627 SKEDLSKVKGLGK

-647 AVSYTHLTL
+647 EYFNEL
-656 PTSDL
+656 
-661 V
+661 

>member
-16 KIEYKLIHN
+16 KIEYKLINN

-33 SEIPKSSGCYLFKD
+33 SEIPKSSGCYIFKD

-61 RSRVSSYFNNFADLT
+61 RSRVSSYFNNFAELT

-193 SIGRCPGVCQEI
+193 SIGRCPGVCQEV

-258 LRLLTESQKI
+258 LKLLTESQKI

-337 SEILMQY
+337 SEILMQC

-390 RILNGIQDNESAVED
+390 RILNGIQDNESAIED

-470 YEVIYRRFRKWSRFK
+470 YEVIYRRFRKWSRYK

-493 LNDKSNS
+493 LNDKTNS

-647 AVSYTHLTL
+647 EYFHEL
-656 PTSDL
+656 
-661 V
+661 

>member
-1 MSNSFIKKIDKKYNF
+1 MSNSSIETINNKYNF
-16 KIEYKLIHN
+16 KIEYKLINN

-61 RSRVSSYFNNFADLT
+61 RSRVSSYFNNYSDLT

-88 IEIIITDS
+88 IEIIVTDS

-193 SIGRCPGVCQEI
+193 SIGRCPGVCQEV

-227 DLELFLQK
+227 DLEIFLQK
-235 KMSQFSDDLDYENA
+235 KMLQFSNDLDYENA
-249 AKIRDQITG
+249 AKIRDQISG
-258 LRLLTESQKI
+258 LKLLTESQKI

-317 LILQRVLEEHYMN
+317 LILQKILEEHYMN
-330 VEGVEIP
+330 VEPVEIP
-337 SEILMQY
+337 SEILIQY
-344 NLPKQKTLED
+344 NLPKQATIEE
-354 WLTQL
+354 WLTEL
-359 RKNKVKII
+359 RKKKVKIL

-390 RILNGIQDNESAVED
+390 RILNGIQDNESSIED
-405 LTQILE
+405 LAQILE

-470 YEVIYRRFRKWSRFK
+470 YEVIHRRFKKWSRFK
-485 ESGGDFSI
+485 KSGGDFSI
-493 LNDKSNS
+493 LNDKTNS

-522 LNAAIKALKE
+522 LSAAIKALKE
-532 LNLEEEVAICSLAK
+532 LNLEEEVTICSLAK

-568 VLLLRRLRDEAHR
+568 VLLLRRVRDEAHR

-627 SKEELSKVKGLGK
+627 SKEDLSKVKGLGK

-647 AVSYTHLTL
+647 EYFNEL
-656 PTSDL
+656 
-661 V
+661 

>member
-1 MSNSFIKKIDKKYNF
+1 MSNSSIETIDNKYNF
-16 KIEYKLIHN
+16 KIEYKLINN

-61 RSRVSSYFNNFADLT
+61 RSRVSSYFNNYSDLT

-88 IEIIITDS
+88 IEIIVTDS

-193 SIGRCPGVCQEI
+193 SIGRCPGVCQEV

-227 DLELFLQK
+227 DLEIFLQK
-235 KMSQFSDDLDYENA
+235 KMLQFSNDLDYENA
-249 AKIRDQITG
+249 AKIRDQISG
-258 LRLLTESQKI
+258 LKLLTESQKI

-317 LILQRVLEEHYMN
+317 LILQKVLEEHYMN
-330 VEGVEIP
+330 VEAVEIP
-337 SEILMQY
+337 SEILIQY
-344 NLPKQKTLED
+344 NLPKQATIED
-354 WLTQL
+354 WLTEL
-359 RKNKVKII
+359 RKKKVKIL

-390 RILNGIQDNESAVED
+390 RILNGIQDNESSIED
-405 LTQILE
+405 LAQILE

-470 YEVIYRRFRKWSRFK
+470 YEVIQRRFKKWSRFK

-493 LNDKSNS
+493 LNDKTNS

-532 LNLEEEVAICSLAK
+532 LNLEEEVTICSLAK

-568 VLLLRRLRDEAHR
+568 VLLLRRVRDEAHR

-627 SKEELSKVKGLGK
+627 SKEDLSKVKGLGK

-647 AVSYTHLTL
+647 EYFHEL
-656 PTSDL
+656 
-661 V
+661 

>member
-1 MSNSFIKKIDKKYNF
+1 MSNSSIEKINNKYNF
-16 KIEYKLIHN
+16 KIEYKLINN

-61 RSRVSSYFNNFADLT
+61 RSRVSSYFNNFSDLT

-88 IEIIITDS
+88 IEIIVTDS

-193 SIGRCPGVCQEI
+193 SIGRCPGVCQEV

-227 DLELFLQK
+227 DLEIFLQK
-235 KMSQFSDDLDYENA
+235 KMLQFSNDLDYENA
-249 AKIRDQITG
+249 AKIRDQISG
-258 LRLLTESQKI
+258 LKLLTESQKI

-317 LILQRVLEEHYMN
+317 LILQKILEEHYMN
-330 VEGVEIP
+330 VEPVEIP
-337 SEILMQY
+337 SEILIQY
-344 NLPKQKTLED
+344 NLPKQATIED
-354 WLTQL
+354 WLTEL
-359 RKNKVKII
+359 RKKKVKIL

-390 RILNGIQDNESAVED
+390 RILNGIQDNESSIED
-405 LTQILE
+405 LAQILE

-444 SKQHYR
+444 SKQDYR
-450 KYKIKDPNVFIGHSD
+450 KYKIKDPNVFVGHSD

-470 YEVIYRRFRKWSRFK
+470 YEVIHRRFRKWSRFK
-485 ESGGDFSI
+485 KSGGDFSI
-493 LNDKSNS
+493 LNDKTNS

-532 LNLEEEVAICSLAK
+532 LNLEEEVTICSLAK

-568 VLLLRRLRDEAHR
+568 VLLLRRIRDEAHR

-627 SKEELSKVKGLGK
+627 SKEDLSKVKGLGK

-647 AVSYTHLTL
+647 EYFNEL
-656 PTSDL
+656 
-661 V
+661 

>member
-1 MSNSFIKKIDKKYNF
+1 MSNSSIETINNKYNF
-16 KIEYKLIHN
+16 KIEYKLINN

-61 RSRVSSYFNNFADLT
+61 RSRVSSYFNNFSDLT

-88 IEIIITDS
+88 IEIIVTDS

-193 SIGRCPGVCQEI
+193 SIGRCPGVCQEV

-227 DLELFLQK
+227 DLEIFLQK
-235 KMSQFSDDLDYENA
+235 KMLQFSNDLDYENA
-249 AKIRDQITG
+249 AKIRDQISG
-258 LRLLTESQKI
+258 LKLLTESQKI

-317 LILQRVLEEHYMN
+317 LILQKILEEHYMN
-330 VEGVEIP
+330 VEAVEIP
-337 SEILMQY
+337 SEILIQY
-344 NLPKQKTLED
+344 NLPKQATIED
-354 WLTQL
+354 WLTEL
-359 RKNKVKII
+359 RKKKVKIF

-390 RILNGIQDNESAVED
+390 RILNGIQDNESSIED
-405 LTQILE
+405 LAQILE

-450 KYKIKDPNVFIGHSD
+450 KYKIKDPNVYVGHSD

-470 YEVIYRRFRKWSRFK
+470 YEVIHRRFKKWSRFK
-485 ESGGDFSI
+485 KSGGDFSI
-493 LNDKSNS
+493 LNDKTNS

-532 LNLEEEVAICSLAK
+532 LNLEEEVTICSLAK

-568 VLLLRRLRDEAHR
+568 VLLLRRVRDEAHR

-627 SKEELSKVKGLGK
+627 SKEDLSKVKGLGK

-647 AVSYTHLTL
+647 EYFNEL
-656 PTSDL
+656 
-661 V
+661 

>member
-1 MSNSFIKKIDKKYNF
+1 MSNSSIEKINNKYNF
-16 KIEYKLIHN
+16 KIEYKLINN

-61 RSRVSSYFNNFADLT
+61 RSRVSSYFNNYSDLT

-88 IEIIITDS
+88 IEIIVTDS

-193 SIGRCPGVCQEI
+193 SIGRCPGVCQEV

-227 DLELFLQK
+227 DLEIFLQK
-235 KMSQFSDDLDYENA
+235 KMLQFSNDLDYENA
-249 AKIRDQITG
+249 AKIRDQISG
-258 LRLLTESQKI
+258 LKLLTESQKI

-317 LILQRVLEEHYMN
+317 LILQKILEEHYMN
-330 VEGVEIP
+330 VEPVEIP
-337 SEILMQY
+337 SEILIQY
-344 NLPKQKTLED
+344 NLPKQATIED
-354 WLTQL
+354 WLTEL
-359 RKNKVKII
+359 RKKKVKIL

-390 RILNGIQDNESAVED
+390 RILNGIQDNESSIED
-405 LTQILE
+405 LAQILE

-470 YEVIYRRFRKWSRFK
+470 YEVIHRRFKKWSRFK
-485 ESGGDFSI
+485 KSGGDFSI
-493 LNDKSNS
+493 LNDKTNS

-532 LNLEEEVAICSLAK
+532 LNLEEEVTICSLAK

-568 VLLLRRLRDEAHR
+568 VLLLRRVRDEAHR

-627 SKEELSKVKGLGK
+627 SKEDLSKVKGLGK

-647 AVSYTHLTL
+647 EYFNQL
-656 PTSDL
+656 
-661 V
+661 

>member
-1 MSNSFIKKIDKKYNF
+1 MTNPSTKVSTKVLDKKYNF
-16 KIEYKLIHN
+16 KIEYKLIKN
-25 KELLKSRL
+25 KDLLKSRL

-47 IDNNLLYIGKSKKL
+47 IDNNLLYIGKSKTL
-61 RSRVSSYFNNFADLT
+61 RNRVSSYFNNYAELS

-88 IEIIITDS
+88 IEIIVTDS

-127 LCITWSEKY
+127 LCITWSEQY
-136 PRIFITRRRRNRNN
+136 PRIFITRKRRNRNN
-150 LDRYYGPY
+150 FDRYYGPY
-158 VDVGLLRRTLF
+158 VDVGLLRKTLF
-169 TIKKIFPLRQR
+169 IIKKIFPLRQR

-205 ISSDDYKKI
+205 ISSEDYKKT

-227 DLELFLQK
+227 DLEVFLER
-235 KMSQFSDDLDYENA
+235 KMNQYSNDLEFENA
-249 AKIRDQITG
+249 AKIRDQISG
-258 LRLLTESQKI
+258 LKLLTESQKI

-283 SEKNVASIQIF
+283 SENNISSIQIF

-307 SQKLNNEDEN
+307 TQKIDNSDETE
-317 LILQRVLEEHYMN
+317 ILQRVLEEHYIN

-337 SEILMQY
+337 SEILLQF
-344 NLPKQKTLED
+344 NLPKHNTIEEWLSELRQK
-354 WLTQL
+354 
-359 RKNKVKII
+359 KVKLI

-373 KHETVEMVLKNA
+373 KFETVEMVLKNA
-385 KLELD
+385 KLELE
-390 RILNGIQDNESAVED
+390 RILNGIQDNESAIED

-411 LSEQPKRI
+411 LTNQPRRI
-419 EGYDISHIQGSDP
+419 EGYDISHIQGTDP

-444 SKQHYR
+444 SKQNYR
-450 KYKIKDPNVFIGHSD
+450 KYKIKDPNIFIGHSD

-470 YEVIYRRFRKWSRFK
+470 YEVIYRRFKKWSKFK
-485 ESGGDFSI
+485 IDGGDISS
-493 LNDKSNS
+493 LQDKKKRTLEND
-500 KLDNELLSDWPD
+500 LLTDWPD

-522 LNAAIKALKE
+522 LNAALKALTQ
-532 LNLEEEVAICSLAK
+532 LDLHEEVNICSLAK

-556 TKSLDTDENQKG
+556 SKSLDTDQNQKG
-568 VLLLRRLRDEAHR
+568 LLLLRRVRDEAHR
-581 FALSFHRDKRSKRM
+581 FALSFHRNKRSTRM
-595 NRSQLSQISG
+595 NRSQLSQIPG
-605 LGPSRIRE
+605 LGPSRIKD

-618 KSIDAIRIA
+618 NSIDAIRIA
-627 SKEELSKVKGLGK
+627 SREELSKVKGLGMH
-640 NSVNDIY
+640 SANDIY
-647 AVSYTHLTL
+647 NYFNEL
-656 PTSDL
+656 
-661 V
+661 

>member
-1 MSNSFIKKIDKKYNF
+1 MSNSSIEKINNKYNF
-16 KIEYKLIHN
+16 KIEYKLINN

-61 RSRVSSYFNNFADLT
+61 RSRVSSYFNNYSDLT

-88 IEIIITDS
+88 IEIIVTDS

-193 SIGRCPGVCQEI
+193 SIGRCPGVCQEV

-227 DLELFLQK
+227 DLEIFLQK
-235 KMSQFSDDLDYENA
+235 KMLQFSNDLDYENA
-249 AKIRDQITG
+249 AKIRDQISG
-258 LRLLTESQKI
+258 LKLLTESQKI

-337 SEILMQY
+337 SEILIQY
-344 NLPKQKTLED
+344 KLPKQATIED
-354 WLTQL
+354 WLTEL
-359 RKNKVKII
+359 RKKKVKIL

-390 RILNGIQDNESAVED
+390 RILNGIQDNESSIED
-405 LTQILE
+405 LAQILE

-470 YEVIYRRFRKWSRFK
+470 YEVIHRRFKKWSRFK
-485 ESGGDFSI
+485 KSGGDFSI
-493 LNDKSNS
+493 LNDKTNS

-532 LNLEEEVAICSLAK
+532 LNLEEEVTICSLAK

-568 VLLLRRLRDEAHR
+568 VLLLRRVRDEAHR

-627 SKEELSKVKGLGK
+627 SKEDLSKVKGLGK

-647 AVSYTHLTL
+647 EYFNEL
-656 PTSDL
+656 
-661 V
+661 

>member
-1 MSNSFIKKIDKKYNF
+1 MSNSSIEKIDNKYNF
-16 KIEYKLIHN
+16 KIEYKLINN

-61 RSRVSSYFNNFADLT
+61 RSRVSSYFNNYSDLT

-88 IEIIITDS
+88 IEIIVTDS

-193 SIGRCPGVCQEI
+193 SIGRCPGVCQEV

-227 DLELFLQK
+227 DLEIFLQK
-235 KMSQFSDDLDYENA
+235 KMLQFSNDLDYENA
-249 AKIRDQITG
+249 AKIRDQISG
-258 LRLLTESQKI
+258 LKLLTESQKI

-330 VEGVEIP
+330 VEAVEIP
-337 SEILMQY
+337 SEILIQY
-344 NLPKQKTLED
+344 NLPKQATIED
-354 WLTQL
+354 WLTEL
-359 RKNKVKII
+359 RKKKVKILV
-367 IPKRNK
+367 PKRNK

-390 RILNGIQDNESAVED
+390 RILNGIQDNESSIED
-405 LTQILE
+405 LAQILE

-470 YEVIYRRFRKWSRFK
+470 YEVIHRRFKKWSRFK
-485 ESGGDFSI
+485 KSGGDFSI
-493 LNDKSNS
+493 LNDKTNS

-532 LNLEEEVAICSLAK
+532 LNLEEEVTICSLAK

-568 VLLLRRLRDEAHR
+568 VLLLRRIRDEAHR

-627 SKEELSKVKGLGK
+627 SKEDLSKVKGLGK

-647 AVSYTHLTL
+647 EYFNEL
-656 PTSDL
+656 
-661 V
+661 

>member
-1 MSNSFIKKIDKKYNF
+1 MSNFSIEKINNKYNF
-16 KIEYKLIHN
+16 KIEYKLINN

-61 RSRVSSYFNNFADLT
+61 RSRVSSYFNNYSDLT

-88 IEIIITDS
+88 IEIIVTDS

-193 SIGRCPGVCQEI
+193 SIGRCPGVCQEV

-227 DLELFLQK
+227 DLEIFLQK
-235 KMSQFSDDLDYENA
+235 KMLQFSNDLDYENA
-249 AKIRDQITG
+249 AKIRDQISG
-258 LRLLTESQKI
+258 LKLLTESQKI

-317 LILQRVLEEHYMN
+317 LILQKILEEHYMN
-330 VEGVEIP
+330 VEPVEIP
-337 SEILMQY
+337 SEILIQY
-344 NLPKQKTLED
+344 NLPKQATIED
-354 WLTQL
+354 WLTDL
-359 RKNKVKII
+359 RKKKVKIL
-367 IPKRNK
+367 IPKKNK

-390 RILNGIQDNESAVED
+390 RILNGIQDNESSIED
-405 LTQILE
+405 LAQILE

-444 SKQHYR
+444 SKQDYR
-450 KYKIKDPNVFIGHSD
+450 KYKIRDPNVFAGHSD

-470 YEVIYRRFRKWSRFK
+470 YEVIHRRFKKWSRFK
-485 ESGGDFSI
+485 KSGGDFSI
-493 LNDKSNS
+493 LNDKTNC

-532 LNLEEEVAICSLAK
+532 LNLEEEVTICSLAK

-556 TKSLDTDENQKG
+556 TKSLETDENQKG
-568 VLLLRRLRDEAHR
+568 VLLLRRVRDEAHR

-627 SKEELSKVKGLGK
+627 SKEDLSKVKGLGK

-647 AVSYTHLTL
+647 EYFNEL
-656 PTSDL
+656 
-661 V
+661 

>member
-1 MSNSFIKKIDKKYNF
+1 MSNSSIEKINNKYNF
-16 KIEYKLIHN
+16 KIEYKLINN

-61 RSRVSSYFNNFADLT
+61 RSRVSSYFNNYSDLT

-88 IEIIITDS
+88 IEIIVTDS

-180 PRPVYKDRTCLNY
+180 QRPVYKDRTCLNY
-193 SIGRCPGVCQEI
+193 SIGRCPGVCQEV

-227 DLELFLQK
+227 DLEIFLQK
-235 KMSQFSDDLDYENA
+235 KMLQFSNDLDYENA
-249 AKIRDQITG
+249 AKIRDQISG
-258 LRLLTESQKI
+258 LKLLTESQKI

-317 LILQRVLEEHYMN
+317 LILQKILEEHYMN
-330 VEGVEIP
+330 VEPVEIP
-337 SEILMQY
+337 SEILIQY
-344 NLPKQKTLED
+344 NLPKQATIED
-354 WLTQL
+354 WLTDL
-359 RKNKVKII
+359 RKKKVKIL

-390 RILNGIQDNESAVED
+390 RILNGIQDNESSIED
-405 LTQILE
+405 LAQILE

-444 SKQHYR
+444 SKQDYR
-450 KYKIKDPNVFIGHSD
+450 KYKIRDPNVFAGHSD

-470 YEVIYRRFRKWSRFK
+470 YEVIHRRFKKWSRFK
-485 ESGGDFSI
+485 KSGGDFSI
-493 LNDKSNS
+493 LNDKTNS

-532 LNLEEEVAICSLAK
+532 LNLEEEVTICSLAK

-556 TKSLDTDENQKG
+556 TKSLETDENQKG
-568 VLLLRRLRDEAHR
+568 VLLLRRVRDEAHR

-627 SKEELSKVKGLGK
+627 SKEDLSKVKGLGK

-647 AVSYTHLTL
+647 EYFNEL
-656 PTSDL
+656 
-661 V
+661 